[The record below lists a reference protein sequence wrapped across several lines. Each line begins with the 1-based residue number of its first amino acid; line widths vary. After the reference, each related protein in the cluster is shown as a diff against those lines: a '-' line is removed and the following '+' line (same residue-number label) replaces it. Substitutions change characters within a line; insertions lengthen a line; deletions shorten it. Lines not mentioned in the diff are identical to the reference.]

1 MIYIIYE
8 KYKKCY
14 YDTQN
19 RYNEILTEKERLF
32 SITQPKATDYGKEK
46 TSGGKPSNPFD
57 EYLIQKEKKQ
67 IDARL
72 KEVKSLLEDRERLLR
87 LKRDELRA
95 SNNIH
100 DKIYRYRYIDKMRVQ
115 KIVKLVGYS
124 EAQVYRILKVI
135 KNNIK

>member
-8 KYKKCY
+8 KYKKYY

-46 TSGGKPSNPFD
+46 ASGGKPSNPFD

>member
-87 LKRDELRA
+87 LKRDELRV
-95 SNNIH
+95 SNNIQ